1 MCYQCYGKVPRV
13 GGRPLPVMT
22 QILSVTDRHMLASSK
37 RNSGIRIEYAKQRMG
52 EVSMYRRC
60 MTEWGCASVHVCMY
74 MSVCICVFVNTVQLC
89 DNTVVWYVMVCERCK
104 VSAI

>member
-60 MTEWGCASVHVCMY
+60 MTEWECACLCMFA
-74 MSVCICVFVNTVQLC
+74 CICLCVFVCL
-89 DNTVVWYVMVCERCK
+89 
-104 VSAI
+104 